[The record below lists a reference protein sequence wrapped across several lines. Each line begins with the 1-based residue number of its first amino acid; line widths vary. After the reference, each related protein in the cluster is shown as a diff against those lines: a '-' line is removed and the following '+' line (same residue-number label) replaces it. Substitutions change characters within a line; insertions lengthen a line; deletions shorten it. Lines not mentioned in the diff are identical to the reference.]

1 MYTAL
6 TDLRQAVYR
15 QKEAVPALY
24 GNIDFDATPER
35 FSTDVAA
42 ACMLPP
48 KFAQRYRPAVL
59 ADADR
64 VARARLYTLLGD
76 TLADRYA
83 ALMLAGYRMKD
94 LIHMLHQACDRGV
107 DNVANAP
114 QELADLIHSMEQ
126 TPDWIDMKL
135 VREGARVAR
144 IYMAN
149 LTPFALRGAFVATFM
164 NQYSGLPM
172 AITGALSKQ
181 DSSKQ
186 RINETAS
193 FFTAASLP
201 GALDRDGAGF
211 KAAAMVRLMHSMVR
225 FNLINHSPH
234 WNIATH
240 GIPIP
245 QVDQMPAGTMPAF
258 LNAFYVV
265 RTGKRHFSR
274 AQRATAELCRYQ
286 SFLLGVPHDL
296 LPATPQAIFDVMVTY
311 AATLR
316 DSYDDITC
324 GAMVR
329 ATMAAYRP
337 ANKRIKSRLYNQLE
351 TSYSKVFF
359 QRAFL
364 RGGNQYKAAMMGV
377 APSRLD
383 YLLFGAT
390 NLYLMPRLAINLRLK
405 GVPLAGEVADLVL
418 IRQIKRLLR
427 EYGHPEYI
435 TDVRDYA
442 ASRPVGAAD
451 HASLKA

>member
-1 MYTAL
+1 MHTSLA
-6 TDLRQAVYR
+6 DLRQAVYR

-24 GNIDFDATPER
+24 GNVDFDFTPER
-35 FSTDVAA
+35 FSADASVKS
-42 ACMLPP
+42 MLPP
-48 KFAQRYRPAVL
+48 GFARKYRQTVL
-59 ADADR
+59 ADHDR
-64 VARARLYTLLGD
+64 VERARLYTLLGD
-76 TLADRYA
+76 TVADRYA

-94 LIHMLHQACDRGV
+94 LIRLLHQACDANV
-107 DNVANAP
+107 DAVPDAP
-114 QELADLIHSMEQ
+114 QELHDFIHAMEQ

-164 NQYSGLPM
+164 NKYSGLPM
-172 AITGALSKQ
+172 AITGALSKR
-181 DSSKQ
+181 DSSIQ

-201 GALDRDGAGF
+201 GALDRHGAGF
-211 KAAAMVRLMHSMVR
+211 KAAAMVRLMHSIVR
-225 FNLINHSPH
+225 FNLMNHSSH
-234 WNIATH
+234 WNQTTH

-265 RTGKRHFSR
+265 RTGKKHFTR

-296 LPATPQAIFDVMVTY
+296 LPDTPQGIFDVMVTY

-316 DSYDDITC
+316 DGYDEEIC
-324 GAMVR
+324 GEMVR
-329 ATMAAYRP
+329 ATMKAYRP
-337 ANKRIKSRLYNQLE
+337 ADRRIKSRIYNQVE

-359 QRAFL
+359 RRAFL

-377 APSRLD
+377 EPTRLD

-390 NLYLMPRLAINLRLK
+390 SFYVLPRLAINLRLQK
-405 GVPLAGEVADLVL
+405 IPVASGVADIILV
-418 IRQIKRLLR
+418 RRIKHLL
-427 EYGHPEYI
+427 ESYGHPEYI
-435 TDVRDYA
+435 TDVKDYA
-442 ASRPVGAAD
+442 KGRDSRSTG
-451 HASLKA
+451 HATA